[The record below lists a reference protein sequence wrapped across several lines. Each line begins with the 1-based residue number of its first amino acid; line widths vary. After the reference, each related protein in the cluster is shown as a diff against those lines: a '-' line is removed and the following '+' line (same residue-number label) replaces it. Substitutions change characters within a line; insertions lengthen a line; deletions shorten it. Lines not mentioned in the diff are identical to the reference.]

1 MPGKIQPRDTIEI
14 VQKLRN
20 FLLGSRGGQNYLRF
34 EGHGI
39 AARTQPPP
47 NLPDGPH
54 AKLSANYYYTRD
66 ARRELN
72 PPVLLASDQKLL
84 PAPASEQ
91 PARKHRTPGPNFAW
105 DARL

>member
-1 MPGKIQPRDTIEI
+1 MPGKVHPRDVTDI
-14 VQKLRN
+14 VAKFRN
-20 FLLGSRGGQNYLRF
+20 FLLGSRNGRNYLRF

-72 PPVLLASDQKLL
+72 PPILLASDQKLL
-84 PAPASEQ
+84 PPPKSVFSSLY
-91 PARKHRTPGPNFAW
+91 RNYGH
-105 DARL
+105 